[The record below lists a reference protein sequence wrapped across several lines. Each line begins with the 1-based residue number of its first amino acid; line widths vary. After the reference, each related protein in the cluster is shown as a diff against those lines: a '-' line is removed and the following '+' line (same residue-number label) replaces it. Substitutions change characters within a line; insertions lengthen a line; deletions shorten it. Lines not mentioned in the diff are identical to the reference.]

1 MQEQIY
7 EYSTH
12 EIIIL
17 KRQGSSRND
26 SLDHNSTAIMHHSD
40 RKISPKP
47 NRYRSTNF
55 LDVSNNMK

>member
-12 EIIIL
+12 EIIVL

-26 SLDHNSTAIMHHSD
+26 SLDHNSTAVTHYSE

-47 NRYRSTNF
+47 DRYRSTNF